1 MLLVMTV
8 ASRKHPPMEPIR
20 RDVALLICAALQQDN
35 RGKWYTPAGL
45 QCWGCLKF
53 SKGDPARMRLSSRE
67 GYRGCRLVNKRYA
80 LLSGVKD

>member
-8 ASRKHPPMEPIR
+8 ANLKHPPVGAIR

-35 RGKWYTPAGL
+35 GGKWYTPAGL

-53 SKGDPARMRLSSRE
+53 SKGDPARMCLSRRE
-67 GYRGCRLVNKRYA
+67 GYRGCRLVNKRHA

>member
-8 ASRKHPPMEPIR
+8 ASRKHSPVGAIR

-35 RGKWYTPAGL
+35 RGKWYAPAGL

-53 SKGDPARMRLSSRE
+53 SKGDPAKMRLSRRE